1 MYVCLTIFLYY
12 YYHFLLACCLKK
24 SRHPIFFCILDHRNM
39 STAMAMHDL
48 ETAGRLNLNNLQS
61 MAPAPTTAAAESA
74 AAILE
79 NVEEV
84 TIQNPTTTQT
94 SPNEAGENHSTSLSS
109 DDHASR
115 VSYIDI

>member
-1 MYVCLTIFLYY
+1 
-12 YYHFLLACCLKK
+12 
-24 SRHPIFFCILDHRNM
+24 
-39 STAMAMHDL
+39 MAMHDL

-84 TIQNPTTTQT
+84 TIQNPTTTQP

-115 VSYIDI
+115 VSCHLYGYLVISLTINLFSIKKKKN

>member
-1 MYVCLTIFLYY
+1 MSD
-12 YYHFLLACCLKK
+12 HFPVLLLSFFTCMLSEKITT
-24 SRHPIFFCILDHRNM
+24 SYFFFCILDHRNM

-84 TIQNPTTTQT
+84 TIQNPTTTQP

>member
-1 MYVCLTIFLYY
+1 MSD
-12 YYHFLLACCLKK
+12 HFPVLLLSFFTCMLSEKITT
-24 SRHPIFFCILDHRNM
+24 SYFFFFFCILDHRNM

-84 TIQNPTTTQT
+84 TIQNPTTTQP
-94 SPNEAGENHSTSLSS
+94 SPNEGGENHSTSLSS

>member
-1 MYVCLTIFLYY
+1 MSD
-12 YYHFLLACCLKK
+12 HFPVLLLSFFTCMLSEKITT
-24 SRHPIFFCILDHRNM
+24 SYFFCILDHRNM

-84 TIQNPTTTQT
+84 TIPNPTTTQT

>member
-1 MYVCLTIFLYY
+1 
-12 YYHFLLACCLKK
+12 
-24 SRHPIFFCILDHRNM
+24 
-39 STAMAMHDL
+39 MAMHDL

-84 TIQNPTTTQT
+84 TIPNPTTTQTTNQT

-115 VSYIDI
+115 VRYIDI

>member
-1 MYVCLTIFLYY
+1 
-12 YYHFLLACCLKK
+12 
-24 SRHPIFFCILDHRNM
+24 
-39 STAMAMHDL
+39 MAMHDL

-115 VSYIDI
+115 VSYSIDI